1 MKYPRQYSIY
11 QNFDTHF
18 GLLSSF
24 IPDGLT
30 LEIDNKTFQYPAFK
44 EFSIKDNFYQT
55 WNCKNCGACCRRYY
69 LIWNRYEN
77 FNDNIKTKDIILKT
91 PKGIVDTEIFYLEPD
106 LNKKFCILAEEKD
119 DKIYCTQY
127 EYRPLLSRMPHVF
140 TKRGNKSVSL
150 IKRQYG
156 RNWALGCKATT
167 SKYTEE
173 TKKIDIAKLKFIK
186 ESIKNYNLEHILDEV
201 IEAVKEEKEGVIWA
215 RNGDINK
222 WI

>member
-1 MKYPRQYSIY
+1 MKYIRQYSIY
-11 QNFDTHF
+11 QNLDTHF

-69 LIWNRYEN
+69 LLWDKNIGEKFWNDE
-77 FNDNIKTKDIILKT
+77 KTKNIRINGKET
-91 PKGIVDTEIFYLEPD
+91 KIYYKEPD
-106 LNKKFCILAEEKD
+106 LNKKYCVLAEEKD
-119 DKIYCTQY
+119 GKIFCTQY
-127 EYRPLLSRMPHVF
+127 QWRPLLSRAPHIF
-140 TKRGNKSVSL
+140 TRRGDKSVSL

-167 SKYTEE
+167 SKYTPE
-173 TKKIDIAKLKFIK
+173 TKKFDIQRLRFIK
-186 ESIKNYNLEHILDEV
+186 ESIESYSLEHIVDEV
-201 IEAVKEEKEGVIWA
+201 IEAVEGEKVGIVWA
-215 RNGDINK
+215 RNGDIGK